1 MRRLAKICI
10 LIVLF
15 GELGFSAATY
25 YLHFQHPSWPFWI
38 MLYAISGLFLLRHIT
53 RPKLTNSD
61 LYFFVFI
68 GYVILSFMILGESS
82 RSEFILRI
90 VLVCIGP
97 YLCGRVLG
105 KDAPISLSYGLQILS
120 LAYLF
125 LVGIELVRDPG
136 LFQSDRLYLFPDEDW
151 DRTRGEATAFN
162 IGTTLGAAW
171 IAAFA
176 YHTYKGE
183 QHSVPVVFRAR
194 PWLFAVEV
202 GFPAVLLWIGSRTS
216 VVSIVLSAIILP
228 SFTSQIFTLRRV
240 GWLAITITA
249 LLIFYAYLP
258 EERKWLID
266 DIVVATPGGS
276 VFERLVQLS
285 DAGRL
290 FLESPLFGIGATNF
304 GLRYSGQPAE
314 FGSPHSL
321 FAQVLVEYGLV
332 GAGLLALLLVKIIR
346 TFSRQMRS
354 QDYRARPA
362 AWSLFGMWMF
372 VLIQAQ
378 FIGNLF
384 YDYHVFMLTGLFIS
398 CLHNGD
404 RWATQL
410 NLTQARTVAIKHALR
425 V

>member
-1 MRRLAKICI
+1 MIFV
-10 LIVLF
+10 IVLF
-15 GELGFSAATY
+15 GQFGLSAMAY
-25 YLHFQHPSWPFWI
+25 YLHVAHPAWPFWI
-38 MLYAISGLFLLRHIT
+38 TLYAVSGVLALVHIPQHKPT
-53 RPKLTNSD
+53 ILD
-61 LYFFVFI
+61 LYFCAFI
-68 GYVILSFMILGESS
+68 GYVTISFFMLGESS
-82 RSEFILRI
+82 QPEFAQRIILRI
-90 VLVCIGP
+90 IAP
-97 YLCGRVLG
+97 YLTGRMIG
-105 KDAPISLSYGLQILS
+105 RHAPLSLFSGLQVLS
-120 LAYLF
+120 LLYL
-125 LVGIELVRDPG
+125 LLIGVELVRDPD
-136 LFQSDRLYLFPDEDW
+136 LFQSDRLYLFTADDW
-151 DRTRGEATAFN
+151 DRTGGDPTSFN
-162 IGTTLGAAW
+162 IGTTLGTAW

-176 YHTYKGE
+176 YCTYKGE
-183 QHSVPVVFRAR
+183 QYGVPVVFRAR

-202 GFPAVLLWIGSRTS
+202 GFPVVLLWIGSRAS

-228 SFTSQIFTLRRV
+228 SFTSRIFTLRKV
-240 GWLAITITA
+240 GWLVITIAA
-249 LLIFYAYLP
+249 LLVFYAYLP
-258 EERKWLID
+258 EERRWLID

-362 AWSLFGMWMF
+362 AWGLFGIWMF

-410 NLTQARTVAIKHALR
+410 NLTQARTVAIKHALKE
-425 V
+425 